1 MLSLSDVQVNNFLA
15 DLKAGQS
22 LDTINKRIRSI
33 AAMGMPDS
41 IKEMVASGVDLETVY
56 QPYKNRMAAILEL
69 NPETIDINDPTLRSA
84 IGQDK
89 EMPLYQFE
97 KALRKDSRWQYTN
110 NAKKEVSDIAL
121 RVLKD
126 FGLQG

>member
-1 MLSLSDVQVNNFLA
+1 MVN
-15 DLKAGQS
+15 
-22 LDTINKRIRSI
+22 
-33 AAMGMPDS
+33 
-41 IKEMVASGVDLETVY
+41 SGIDLETVY

-69 NPETIDINDPTLRSA
+69 NPEAIDINDPTLRGA
-84 IGQDK
+84 IGPDK

-110 NAKKEVSDIAL
+110 NAKNEVSDIAL